1 MSDNIIANSPQGLDN
16 SPQGLEQ
23 INNADDAHAARVQ
36 RVLKNF
42 RIIFKSVQRHSAIV
56 EAQCGLSG
64 SQLWAMWELLMS
76 PGLKVGDL
84 SKAMSIHQSTAS
96 NLLDKLEKRELVKRE
111 RRGPDQR
118 VVRLFL
124 TPEGLKTINRA
135 PRPAQGVLN
144 HTLLRLPD
152 KALEN
157 LESGLTEIVANMNL
171 KDESAALKPF
181 TEQKSARGRKNRRVK
196 GTTRLFFGF
205 TLRALRR

>member
-1 MSDNIIANSPQGLDN
+1 MSNDTIANTL
-16 SPQGLEQ
+16 QGLEQ
-23 INNADDAHAARVQ
+23 INNAEDVHTARVQ

-42 RIIFKSVQRHSAIV
+42 RIIFKSVQRHSAMV

-64 SQLWAMWELLMS
+64 SQLWAMWELLIS
-76 PGLKVGDL
+76 PGLKVSDL
-84 SKAMSIHQSTAS
+84 SKAMAIHQSTAS

-124 TPEGLKTINRA
+124 TPEGLKIINQA

-152 KALEN
+152 N
-157 LESGLTEIVANMNL
+157 TLESLETGLADLVANMNL
-171 KDESAALKPF
+171 KDESAALKPL
-181 TEQKSARGRKNRRVK
+181 TE
-196 GTTRLFFGF
+196 
-205 TLRALRR
+205 

>member
-1 MSDNIIANSPQGLDN
+1 MSDDTIAN

-23 INNADDAHAARVQ
+23 INNPDAHTARVQ

-76 PGLKVGDL
+76 PGLKVSDL
-84 SKAMSIHQSTAS
+84 SKVMSIHQSTAS

-124 TPEGLKTINRA
+124 TPEGLKTINQA

-152 KALEN
+152 KALES
-157 LESGLTEIVANMNL
+157 LESGLTEIVNNMNL
-171 KDESAALKPF
+171 KDESAALKPL
-181 TEQKSARGRKNRRVK
+181 TE
-196 GTTRLFFGF
+196 
-205 TLRALRR
+205 

>member
-1 MSDNIIANSPQGLDN
+1 
-16 SPQGLEQ
+16 
-23 INNADDAHAARVQ
+23 
-36 RVLKNF
+36 
-42 RIIFKSVQRHSAIV
+42 
-56 EAQCGLSG
+56 
-64 SQLWAMWELLMS
+64 MS
-76 PGLKVGDL
+76 PGLKVSDL

-152 KALEN
+152 KALES
-157 LESGLTEIVANMNL
+157 LESGLTEIVNNMNL
-171 KDESAALKPF
+171 KDESAALKPL
-181 TEQKSARGRKNRRVK
+181 TE
-196 GTTRLFFGF
+196 
-205 TLRALRR
+205 

>member
-1 MSDNIIANSPQGLDN
+1 MSDDIIAN

-23 INNADDAHAARVQ
+23 INNPDAHTARVQ

-76 PGLKVGDL
+76 PGLKVSDL
-84 SKAMSIHQSTAS
+84 SKVMSIHQSTAS

-124 TPEGLKTINRA
+124 TPEGLKTINQA

-152 KALEN
+152 KALES
-157 LESGLTEIVANMNL
+157 LESGLTEIVNNMNL
-171 KDESAALKPF
+171 KDESAALKPL
-181 TEQKSARGRKNRRVK
+181 TE
-196 GTTRLFFGF
+196 
-205 TLRALRR
+205 

>member
-1 MSDNIIANSPQGLDN
+1 MSDDTIANG
-16 SPQGLEQ
+16 PQGLEQ
-23 INNADDAHAARVQ
+23 INNPDAHTARVQ

-76 PGLKVGDL
+76 PGLKVSDL
-84 SKAMSIHQSTAS
+84 SKVMSIHQSTAS
-96 NLLDKLEKRELVKRE
+96 NLLDRLEKRELVKRE

-124 TPEGLKTINRA
+124 TPEGLKTINQA

-152 KALEN
+152 KALES
-157 LESGLTEIVANMNL
+157 LESGLTEIVNNMNL
-171 KDESAALKPF
+171 KDESAALKPL
-181 TEQKSARGRKNRRVK
+181 TE
-196 GTTRLFFGF
+196 
-205 TLRALRR
+205 

>member
-1 MSDNIIANSPQGLDN
+1 MSNMPDDIIAN

-23 INNADDAHAARVQ
+23 INNADAHAARAQ

-76 PGLKVGDL
+76 PGLKVSDL

-152 KALEN
+152 KALES

-171 KDESAALKPF
+171 KDESAALKPL
-181 TEQKSARGRKNRRVK
+181 TE
-196 GTTRLFFGF
+196 
-205 TLRALRR
+205 

>member
-1 MSDNIIANSPQGLDN
+1 MPDNTIVNTL
-16 SPQGLEQ
+16 QGLEQ
-23 INNADDAHAARVQ
+23 INNADDAHATRVQ

-56 EAQCGLSG
+56 EVQCGLSG

-76 PGLKVGDL
+76 PGLKVSDL

-124 TPEGLKTINRA
+124 TPEGLKTINQA
-135 PRPAQGVLN
+135 PSPAQGVLN

-152 KALEN
+152 KALES
-157 LESGLTEIVANMNL
+157 LESGLTEIVNNMNL
-171 KDESAALKPF
+171 KDESAALKPL
-181 TEQKSARGRKNRRVK
+181 TE
-196 GTTRLFFGF
+196 
-205 TLRALRR
+205 

>member
-1 MSDNIIANSPQGLDN
+1 MSDNTIANTL
-16 SPQGLEQ
+16 QGLEQ
-23 INNADDAHAARVQ
+23 INNADDAHATRVQ

-64 SQLWAMWELLMS
+64 SQLWAMWELLIS
-76 PGLKVGDL
+76 PGLKVSDL

-96 NLLDKLEKRELVKRE
+96 NLLDRLEKRELVKRE

-124 TPEGLKTINRA
+124 TPEGLKIINGA

-144 HTLLRLPD
+144 HNLLRLPD
-152 KALEN
+152 DALES
-157 LESGLTEIVANMNL
+157 LETGLAGLVANMNL
-171 KDESAALKPF
+171 KDESAALKPL
-181 TEQKSARGRKNRRVK
+181 TE
-196 GTTRLFFGF
+196 
-205 TLRALRR
+205 